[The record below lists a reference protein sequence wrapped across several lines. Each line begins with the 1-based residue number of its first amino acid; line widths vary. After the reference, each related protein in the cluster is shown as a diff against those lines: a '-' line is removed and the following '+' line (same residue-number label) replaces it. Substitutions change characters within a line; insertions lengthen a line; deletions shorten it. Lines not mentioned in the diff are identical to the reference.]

1 MGESGSRGREGSDGE
16 NPGDLARRRGNE
28 VWKLILQRVAL
39 AGGTVDQW
47 GSVTFAEL
55 DYVATQRTIAAW
67 DRAAFI
73 ATCAFN
79 ANPFL
84 KRYVPIKNPYRVD
97 EDSRDYQL
105 VDLADVP
112 FD

>member
-1 MGESGSRGREGSDGE
+1 MDASLRHE
-16 NPGDLARRRGNE
+16 ARRRGDQT
-28 VWKLILQRVAL
+28 WRLILERVAK
-39 AGGTVDQW
+39 AGGSVDDW

-55 DYVATQRTIAAW
+55 DYIARERILDRW

-84 KRYVPIKNPYRVD
+84 KRYVQIKNPFRYH
-97 EDSRDYQL
+97 EPERDYEK
-105 VDLADVP
+105 VDLKDVP
-112 FD
+112 F

>member
-1 MGESGSRGREGSDGE
+1 M
-16 NPGDLARRRGNE
+16 
-28 VWKLILQRVAL
+28 WKLILQRVAL
-39 AGGTVDQW
+39 AGGSVDDW
-47 GSVTFAEL
+47 GSVTFSEL
-55 DYVATQRTIAAW
+55 DYIVRERMIERW
-67 DRAAFI
+67 DRASFI

-97 EDSRDYQL
+97 EPTRDYQL

>member
-1 MGESGSRGREGSDGE
+1 M
-16 NPGDLARRRGNE
+16 
-28 VWKLILQRVAL
+28 QRVAL
-39 AGGTVDQW
+39 AGGSVDDW

-55 DYVATQRTIAAW
+55 DYIATQRTIAAW
-67 DRAAFI
+67 DRAAFV

-84 KRYVPIKNPYRVD
+84 KRYVPIQNPYRHD
-97 EDSRDYQL
+97 EPVRDYQL
-105 VDLADVP
+105 VNLEDVP